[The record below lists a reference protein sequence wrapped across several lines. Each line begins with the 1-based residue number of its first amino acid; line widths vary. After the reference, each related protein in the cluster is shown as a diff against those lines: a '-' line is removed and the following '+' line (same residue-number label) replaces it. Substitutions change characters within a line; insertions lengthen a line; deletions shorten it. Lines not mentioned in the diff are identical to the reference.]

1 METTIEIRKEAIMFD
16 YKNNKKKIEENTLGK
31 ILFTAGAGLVGAYLY
46 LKNNNK
52 LDEVKDKI
60 DDIKDEIIDSLKGE
74 DLL

>member
-1 METTIEIRKEAIMFD
+1 MFD

-31 ILFTAGAGLVGAYLY
+31 ILFTAGAGLVGVYLY